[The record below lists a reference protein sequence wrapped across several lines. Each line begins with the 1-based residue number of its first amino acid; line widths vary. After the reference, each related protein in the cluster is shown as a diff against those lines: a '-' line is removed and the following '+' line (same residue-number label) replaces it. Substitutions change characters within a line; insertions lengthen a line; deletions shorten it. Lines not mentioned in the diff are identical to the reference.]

1 MINVDSKELQKL
13 YLAYF
18 GRPGDPSGI
27 NYWLSRSS
35 QSLTLKEISNELSR
49 QEEYSKYFVNDKSF
63 EFKINKLYLN
73 LFKRKA
79 DFDGLNY
86 WSEMVTNQN
95 YKISD
100 VVYNLL
106 YSKAKPYPIQSL
118 QDKEDHDILKN
129 KIFAAELFTKQISK
143 SITLIN
149 LYRPES
155 IYPWQSGDS
164 FNKVSDFFSNIYLNK
179 VSINKINDLIDSL
192 SVDSLS
198 VNSLSETS
206 INTLSQPAIEL
217 KDISLSIP
225 IYYLENRSLTKR
237 LTKKVINITGGA
249 LDQSK
254 SGTRIIALNNINLT
268 IMKGERVALIGH
280 NGSGKSSFLRLISGI
295 YLPTSGNIKVLL
307 DVYPMLQKT
316 FLTSPE
322 LSGIDAC
329 KAHYLLKNHSLDGFE
344 SFLNE
349 IIEFSGLGSYISLPI
364 KTYSEGM
371 SARLIFSIL
380 TSSPHDCL
388 AIDEGF
394 GTGDAD
400 FCDRAEERMKQF
412 MESAATLFLAS
423 HSEELLKQF
432 CDRGIVF
439 SHGSI
444 AYDGPLD
451 AALNYYHTHDYYRKN
466 VIG

>member
-1 MINVDSKELQKL
+1 MNNVNSKELQKL
-13 YLAYF
+13 YIAYF

-27 NYWLSRSS
+27 NYWISRSNKS
-35 QSLTLKEISNELSR
+35 FNLREISNELSR
-49 QEEYSKYFVNDKSF
+49 QDEYLKYISYEKSMD
-63 EFKINKLYLN
+63 FKINKIYIN
-73 LFKRKA
+73 LFNRKA
-79 DFDGLNY
+79 DFDGLNH
-86 WSEMVTNQN
+86 WMEMTENSG

-100 VVYNLL
+100 IVYELACANTKSYLVDCE
-106 YSKAKPYPIQSL
+106 
-118 QDKEDHDILKN
+118 QDKKDAYVLQN
-129 KIFAAELFTKQISK
+129 KISAAELFTRQISK

-149 LYRPES
+149 LYKPDS
-155 IYPWQSGDS
+155 ISPWITGSS
-164 FNKVSDFFSNIYLNK
+164 FIRVAEFFNNFTHEK
-179 VSINKINDLIDSL
+179 VSIEKIKDLISSMSDSL
-192 SVDSLS
+192 
-198 VNSLSETS
+198 
-206 INTLSQPAIEL
+206 INILDEPAIIIN
-217 KDISLSIP
+217 DISLSIP
-225 IYYLENRSLTKR
+225 IYQVANRSFTKKF
-237 LTKKVINITGGA
+237 TNKVINITGGS
-249 LDQSK
+249 LDQSQDR
-254 SGTRIIALNNINLT
+254 TNIIALNNINLT
-268 IMKGERVALIGH
+268 IMKGERVGLIGH

-295 YLPTSGNIKVLL
+295 YVPTRGNINILV

-316 FLTSPE
+316 FLTSSE

-329 KAHYLLKNHSLDGFE
+329 KAHYLLNNHSLVGFE
-344 SFLNE
+344 SFLDE
-349 IIEFSGLGSYISLPI
+349 IVEFSGLGSYISLPV

-371 SARLIFSIL
+371 SARLVFSIL

-394 GTGDAD
+394 GTGDSD

-432 CDRGIVF
+432 CNRGIVF

-444 AYDGPLD
+444 AFDGPLD

>member
-1 MINVDSKELQKL
+1 MINADSKDLQKL

-27 NYWLSRSS
+27 NYWISCLNESLSLR
-35 QSLTLKEISNELSR
+35 EISNELSR
-49 QEEYSKYFVNDKSF
+49 QDEYIKSISNEKSI

-73 LFKRKA
+73 LFNRKA
-79 DFDGLNY
+79 DFDGLTY
-86 WSEMVTNQN
+86 WMEMVDSQD
-95 YKISD
+95 YDISD
-100 VVYNLL
+100 IVFDLL
-106 YSKAKPYPIQSL
+106 YSINKAYVVEFEQKQQDDKIL
-118 QDKEDHDILKN
+118 QN
-129 KIFAAELFTKQISK
+129 KVSAAEIFTKQIGQ
-143 SITLIN
+143 SITL
-149 LYRPES
+149 
-155 IYPWQSGDS
+155 
-164 FNKVSDFFSNIYLNK
+164 VNIYKPDSISPWILGKSFITVYNFFNSISHDKIHIQDLN
-179 VSINKINDLIDSL
+179 NLIDSL
-192 SVDSLS
+192 LS
-198 VNSLSETS
+198 TS
-206 INTLSQPAIEL
+206 IEILTTPAIEIEN
-217 KDISLSIP
+217 ISLSIP
-225 IYYLENRSLTKR
+225 IYYIENRSLTKK
-237 LTKKVINITGGA
+237 LTKKFISITGGS
-249 LDQSK
+249 LDQSND
-254 SGTRIIALNNINLT
+254 GTSIIALNKINLT
-268 IMKGERVALIGH
+268 IMKGERVGLIGH
-280 NGSGKSSFLRLISGI
+280 NGSGKSTFLRLISGI
-295 YLPTSGNIKVLL
+295 YLPTNGNINILV

-316 FLTSPE
+316 FLTSTE

-329 KAHYLLKNHSLDGFE
+329 KAHYLLSNHNLDGFE
-344 SFLNE
+344 PFLNE
-349 IIEFSGLGSYISLPI
+349 IIDFSGLGSYISLPI

-400 FCDRAEERMKQF
+400 FTDRAEDRMKRF

-466 VIG
+466 VI

>member
-1 MINVDSKELQKL
+1 MINVNSKELQKL
-13 YLAYF
+13 YIAYF
-18 GRPGDPSGI
+18 GRPADPSGI
-27 NYWLSRSS
+27 NYWLSYLDKSF
-35 QSLTLKEISNELSR
+35 TLLKISNELSR
-49 QEEYSKYFVNDKSF
+49 QEEYTKYIAHDKLLD
-63 EFKINKLYLN
+63 FKINKLYLN
-73 LFKRKA
+73 LFNRKA

-86 WSEMVTNQN
+86 WMEMVNNQN
-95 YKISD
+95 YQISD
-100 VVYNLL
+100 IVNNLVF
-106 YSKAKPYPIQSL
+106 STDRAFSVNEKQEEK
-118 QDKEDHDILKN
+118 DFDILHN
-129 KIFAAELFTKQISK
+129 KILTAELFTKQIGK
-143 SITLIN
+143 SITLMN
-149 LYRPES
+149 LYKPDS
-155 IYPWQSGDS
+155 LSPWISGNS
-164 FNKVSDFFSNIYLNK
+164 FIRVTNFFNNITYKK
-179 VSINKINDLIDSL
+179 VSIDQINDFIFSL
-192 SVDSLS
+192 SDVS
-198 VNSLSETS
+198 VNILTK
-206 INTLSQPAIEL
+206 PAIEIQ
-217 KDISLSIP
+217 DISLSIP
-225 IYYLENRSLTKR
+225 IYHSENRSLTKR
-237 LTKKVINITGGA
+237 FANKFINITGGE

-254 SGTRIIALNNINLT
+254 NRTNVIALNKINLT
-268 IMKGERVALIGH
+268 IMKGERVGLIGH

-295 YLPTSGNIKVLL
+295 YLPTSGNINVLV

-316 FLTSPE
+316 FLTSSE

-329 KAHYLLKNHSLDGFE
+329 KAHYLLNNHSIEGFE

-394 GTGDAD
+394 GTGDSD

>member
-1 MINVDSKELQKL
+1 MTKVDSKELQKL

-18 GRPGDPSGI
+18 ARPGDPTGI
-27 NYWLSRSS
+27 NYWLSSIDKS
-35 QSLTLKEISNELSR
+35 FTLREISNELSR
-49 QEEYSKYFVNDKSF
+49 QDEYIKYISNDHSF
-63 EFKINKLYLN
+63 ESQINKLYLN
-73 LFKRKA
+73 LYNRKA

-86 WSEMVTNQN
+86 WIRMLDSQDFSFSE
-95 YKISD
+95 

-106 YSKAKPYPIQSL
+106 YLDNKPYLINAEQA
-118 QDKEDHDILKN
+118 EHDINVLEN
-129 KIFAAELFTKQISK
+129 KIYAAELFSKQISK
-143 SITLIN
+143 SITLIH
-149 LYRPES
+149 LYQPES
-155 IYPWQSGDS
+155 ISPWLSGKS
-164 FNKVSDFFSNIYLNK
+164 FIRASNFISNINHQK
-179 VSINKINDLIDSL
+179 VSIDDVNKFI
-192 SVDSLS
+192 
-198 VNSLSETS
+198 NSLSDTK
-206 INTLSQPAIEL
+206 IKLLSKPAIEI
-217 KDISLSIP
+217 KDLSLSIP
-225 IYYLENRSLTKR
+225 IICLENRSLSKR
-237 LTKKVINITGGA
+237 FAKKVINITGGK

-254 SGTRIIALNNINLT
+254 NGTNIIALNNINLT
-268 IMKGERVALIGH
+268 IMKGERVGLIGH

-295 YLPTSGNIKVLL
+295 YIPTSGNINISV

-316 FLTSPE
+316 FLTSSE

-329 KAHYLLKNHSLDGFE
+329 KAHYLLNNHTLVGFE

-349 IIEFSGLGSYISLPI
+349 IIDFSGLGSYISLPV

-380 TSSPHDCL
+380 TSSPHECL

-400 FCDRAEERMKQF
+400 FCDRAEERMENF

-432 CDRGIVF
+432 CNRGIVF

>member
-1 MINVDSKELQKL
+1 MSNVESNDLQKL
-13 YLAYF
+13 YVAFF

-27 NYWLSRSS
+27 NYWISRSN
-35 QSLTLKEISNELSR
+35 QLLSLRDISDELSR
-49 QEEYSKYFVNDKSF
+49 QDEYIKYIANDKSI

-73 LFKRKA
+73 LFNRKA

-86 WSEMVTNQN
+86 WMGMIDSNEYNM
-95 YKISD
+95 SD
-100 VVYNLL
+100 VVYNLVF
-106 YSKAKPYPIQSL
+106 SKDKCYATN
-118 QDKEDHDILKN
+118 QDQLNKDENILRN
-129 KIFAAELFTKQISK
+129 KIFAAEIFTKQISR

-149 LYRPES
+149 LYQPDS
-155 IYPWQSGDS
+155 ISPWVSGDALI
-164 FNKVSDFFSNIYLNK
+164 KASNFLSNVNSQK
-179 VSINKINDLIDSL
+179 VSIDDVNNLIDSL
-192 SVDSLS
+192 TDSPIEML
-198 VNSLSETS
+198 T
-206 INTLSQPAIEL
+206 QPAIEI

-225 IYYLENRSLTKR
+225 VYCLENRSLTKR
-237 LTKKVINITGGA
+237 FAKKVINITGGK
-249 LDQSK
+249 LSQSRN
-254 SGTRIIALNNINLT
+254 GTNVIALNNINLT
-268 IMKGERVALIGH
+268 IMKGERVGLIGH

-295 YLPTSGNIKVLL
+295 YIPSSGNINISV

-316 FLTSPE
+316 FLTSSE
-322 LSGIDAC
+322 LSGVDAC
-329 KAHYLLKNHSLDGFE
+329 KAHYLLNNHSLIGFD
-344 SFLNE
+344 SFLND
-349 IIEFSGLGSYISLPI
+349 IINFSGLGSYISLPI

-400 FCDRAEERMKQF
+400 FCDRAEERMQQF

-451 AALNYYHTHDYYRKN
+451 AALNYYHTHDYYSKN

>member
-1 MINVDSKELQKL
+1 MINVNSSELQKL
-13 YLAYF
+13 YIAYF

-27 NYWLSRSS
+27 NYWLSRSQES
-35 QSLTLKEISNELSR
+35 ITIREISNELSR
-49 QEEYSKYFVNDKSF
+49 QDEYKNCIAQDKLID
-63 EFKINKLYLN
+63 FKINKLYLN
-73 LFKRKA
+73 LFNRKA

-86 WSEMVTNQN
+86 WIEMFNSRGYQ
-95 YKISD
+95 IAD
-100 VVYNLL
+100 ILYNLI
-106 YSKAKPYPIQSL
+106 YSSKKPYSVDYEQEKNDIHIL
-118 QDKEDHDILKN
+118 QN
-129 KIFAAELFTKQISK
+129 KVFTAQLFTEQISK
-143 SITLIN
+143 SITLVNI
-149 LYRPES
+149 YKPES
-155 IYPWQSGDS
+155 ISPWISGNS
-164 FNKVSDFFSNIYLNK
+164 FKKVTNFFNHIAHEKISTD
-179 VSINKINDLIDSL
+179 KINDFITSL
-192 SVDSLS
+192 TDA
-198 VNSLSETS
+198 S
-206 INTLSQPAIEL
+206 INVLTEPAIEI
-217 KDISLSIP
+217 KDLSLAIP
-225 IYYLENRSLTKR
+225 IYNSECRSLTK
-237 LTKKVINITGGA
+237 KFANKVMNMTGGA

-254 SGTRIIALNNINLT
+254 NRTNIIALNNISLA
-268 IMKGERVALIGH
+268 IMKGERVGLIGH

-295 YLPTSGNIKVLL
+295 YLPTTGNINVLV

-316 FLTSPE
+316 FLTSSE

-329 KAHYLLKNHSLDGFE
+329 KAHYLLKNHCLLGFE

-371 SARLIFSIL
+371 SARLVFSIL

-432 CDRGIVF
+432 CNRGIVF

>member
-1 MINVDSKELQKL
+1 MINVESNDLQKL

-27 NYWLSRSS
+27 NYWLSSS
-35 QSLTLKEISNELSR
+35 NKSLNLREISNELSR
-49 QEEYSKYFVNDKSF
+49 QDEYTKYISCDKPF
-63 EFKINKLYLN
+63 DFKINKLYLN
-73 LFKRKA
+73 LFNRKA
-79 DFDGLNY
+79 DFQGLNY
-86 WSEMVTNQN
+86 WIEMVNSYG

-100 VVYNLL
+100 IVYELVSL
-106 YSKAKPYPIQSL
+106 SKKPYSINPEQEQKDMNIL
-118 QDKEDHDILKN
+118 QN
-129 KIFAAELFTKQISK
+129 KTSAAELFTKQISQ

-149 LYRPES
+149 LYKPES
-155 IYPWQSGDS
+155 ISPWISGKAFIKVTEF
-164 FNKVSDFFSNIYLNK
+164 FNNITDDYSSVEKVENVIFSLSD
-179 VSINKINDLIDSL
+179 VSINILTK
-192 SVDSLS
+192 
-198 VNSLSETS
+198 
-206 INTLSQPAIEL
+206 PAIRI
-217 KDISLSIP
+217 KDLSLSIP
-225 IYYLENRSLTKR
+225 IYQLEGRSLTKR
-237 LTKKVINITGGA
+237 FTKKVINITGGA
-249 LDQSK
+249 LDQTKNRTS
-254 SGTRIIALNNINLT
+254 IIALNNINLT
-268 IMKGERVALIGH
+268 FMKGERVALIGH

-295 YLPTSGNIKVLL
+295 YQPTSGKINVLVE
-307 DVYPMLQKT
+307 VYPMLQKT
-316 FLTSPE
+316 FLTSSE

-329 KAHYLLKNHSLDGFE
+329 KAHYLLKNLSLDGFDL
-344 SFLNE
+344 FLNE

-380 TSSPHDCL
+380 TSSPHECL

-394 GTGDAD
+394 GTGDSD

-432 CDRGIVF
+432 CNRGIVF
-439 SHGSI
+439 SHGSV

-451 AALNYYHTHDYYRKN
+451 AALNYYHTHDYFRKN

>member
-1 MINVDSKELQKL
+1 MINVDSNELQKL
-13 YLAYF
+13 YIAYF

-27 NYWLSRSS
+27 NYWLSRSN
-35 QSLTLKEISNELSR
+35 QLLTLKEISDELSR
-49 QEEYSKYFVNDKSF
+49 QDEYTQYVAIDKSN
-63 EFKINKLYLN
+63 EFKINKIYLN
-73 LFKRKA
+73 LFARKV
-79 DFDGLNY
+79 DFEGLRY
-86 WSEMVTNQN
+86 WMNMIEKKD
-95 YKISD
+95 YHISD
-100 VVYNLL
+100 MIYNLL
-106 YSKAKPYPIQSL
+106 FSNHKPYSISAEQ
-118 QDKEDHDILKN
+118 HARDINILNN
-129 KIFAAELFTKQISK
+129 KIYAADTFTKKISG

-149 LYRPES
+149 LYQPDS
-155 IYPWQSGDS
+155 ISPWFSGNS
-164 FNKVSDFFSNIYLNK
+164 LIKVSNFLSDVNSKK
-179 VSINKINDLIDSL
+179 VSSEDINNLINSL
-192 SVDSLS
+192 VDSPIKIL
-198 VNSLSETS
+198 TK
-206 INTLSQPAIEL
+206 PAIEI

-225 IYYLENRSLTKR
+225 VFSLENRSLTKR
-237 LTKKVINITGGA
+237 FAKKVVNITGGK
-249 LDQSK
+249 LNQSK
-254 SGTRIIALNNINLT
+254 NRTHVIALNNINLT
-268 IMKGERVALIGH
+268 IMKGERVGLIGH

-295 YLPTSGNIKVLL
+295 YIPTNGRIKISV

-329 KAHYLLKNHSLDGFE
+329 KAHYLLNNHSLIGFD
-344 SFLNE
+344 SFLND
-349 IIEFSGLGSYISLPI
+349 IIDFSGLGSYISLPI

-432 CDRGIVF
+432 CNRGIVF

-444 AYDGPLD
+444 AFDGPLD

>member
-1 MINVDSKELQKL
+1 MVLVDSKELQKL

-27 NYWLSRSS
+27 NYWLLRSKE
-35 QSLTLKEISNELSR
+35 SLSLKEISNALSI
-49 QEEYSKYFVNDKSF
+49 QDEYKQNIGPDKSF
-63 EFKINKLYLN
+63 EFQINKIYLN
-73 LFKRKA
+73 LFNRKA

-86 WSEMVTNQN
+86 WMEMLRMRGH
-95 YKISD
+95 KISD
-100 VVYNLL
+100 IAFDLIF
-106 YSKAKPYPIQSL
+106 SRDKPYSINLEQE
-118 QDKEDHDILKN
+118 KNDIEILNN
-129 KIFAAELFTKQISK
+129 KVYAAESFTKQISK
-143 SITLIN
+143 TITLIN
-149 LYRPES
+149 LYQPSS
-155 IYPWQSGDS
+155 ISPWSTGDV
-164 FNKVSDFFSNIYLNK
+164 FVKVSTFFNHIDNKKTSN
-179 VSINKINDLIDSL
+179 SEINDLILSL
-192 SVDSLS
+192 SD
-198 VNSLSETS
+198 NSIEILTK
-206 INTLSQPAIEL
+206 PAIEIQNL
-217 KDISLSIP
+217 TLSIP
-225 IYYLENRSLTKR
+225 IYHLENRSLSKTFAN
-237 LTKKVINITGGA
+237 KVINITGGK
-249 LDQSK
+249 LHQTKNS
-254 SGTRIIALNNINLT
+254 TNIIALNNINLT
-268 IMKGERVALIGH
+268 IMKGERVGLIGH

-295 YLPTSGNIKVLL
+295 YLPTIGKINVLVN
-307 DVYPMLQKT
+307 VYPMLQKT
-316 FLTSPE
+316 FLTSSE

-329 KAHYLLKNHSLDGFE
+329 KAHYLLKNHSLKGFE
-344 SFLNE
+344 SFLQD
-349 IIEFSGLGSYISLPI
+349 IIEFSGLGSYISLPL

-380 TSSPHDCL
+380 TSCPHDCL

-400 FCDRAEERMKQF
+400 FCDRAEERMKEF

-432 CDRGIVF
+432 CNRGIVF

>member
-1 MINVDSKELQKL
+1 MINIGSNDLQKL
-13 YLAYF
+13 YIAYF

-27 NYWLSRSS
+27 NYWLSRFND
-35 QSLTLKEISNELSR
+35 SLTLREISNELSR
-49 QEEYSKYFVNDKSF
+49 QDEYTKYISFDKSF
-63 EFKINKLYLN
+63 DFKINKVYLN
-73 LFKRKA
+73 LYNRKA
-79 DFDGLNY
+79 DFEGFNHWIVMVNNHNY
-86 WSEMVTNQN
+86 QISDIVYDLVSSNKKPYFVQSEQEKRDIHVLQN
-95 YKISD
+95 KIS
-100 VVYNLL
+100 
-106 YSKAKPYPIQSL
+106 
-118 QDKEDHDILKN
+118 
-129 KIFAAELFTKQISK
+129 AAELFTKQISK

-149 LYRPES
+149 LYKPDS
-155 IYPWQSGDS
+155 ISPWISGNA
-164 FNKVSDFFSNIYLNK
+164 FIRVSNFLNHITDEKASIEQVDNMIFSLSDA
-179 VSINKINDLIDSL
+179 SINILN
-192 SVDSLS
+192 
-198 VNSLSETS
+198 
-206 INTLSQPAIEL
+206 QPAIEI
-217 KDISLSIP
+217 KDLSLSIP
-225 IYYLENRSLTKR
+225 IYQSESRSLTKR
-237 LTKKVINITGGA
+237 FTNKVINITGGA

-254 SGTRIIALNNINLT
+254 NRTTIIALNNINLT
-268 IMKGERVALIGH
+268 IMKGERVGLIGH

-295 YLPTSGNIKVLL
+295 YLPTTGNINVLVE
-307 DVYPMLQKT
+307 VYPMLQKT
-316 FLTSPE
+316 FLTSSE

-329 KAHYLLKNHSLDGFE
+329 KAHYLLINHNLKGFE

-400 FCDRAEERMKQF
+400 FCDRAEERMKEF

>member
-1 MINVDSKELQKL
+1 MINIDSNDLQKL
-13 YLAYF
+13 YIAYF

-27 NYWLSRSS
+27 NYWLSRAKE
-35 QSLTLKEISNELSR
+35 LITIREISHELSR
-49 QEEYSKYFVNDKSF
+49 QDEYLKYIAHDKSLD
-63 EFKINKLYLN
+63 FKINKFYLN
-73 LFKRKA
+73 LFNRKA

-86 WSEMVTNQN
+86 WMEMINNQD
-95 YKISD
+95 YLISD
-100 VVYNLL
+100 IVCDLL
-106 YSKAKPYPIQSL
+106 DSSNEAYFVNVEQLRKDRNIL
-118 QDKEDHDILKN
+118 QN
-129 KIFAAELFTKQISK
+129 KIFAAELFTQQISK

-149 LYRPES
+149 LYKPDS
-155 IYPWQSGDS
+155 ISPWISGNS
-164 FNKVSDFFSNIYLNK
+164 FIRVSNFLNNITSEKVNLDEVDDVIF
-179 VSINKINDLIDSL
+179 SL
-192 SVDSLS
+192 SG
-198 VNSLSETS
+198 TS
-206 INTLSQPAIEL
+206 NMLTKPAIEI
-217 KDISLSIP
+217 KDLSLSIP
-225 IYYLENRSLTKR
+225 IYHIENRSLTKK
-237 LTKKVINITGGA
+237 LAKKVITITGGT

-254 SGTRIIALNNINLT
+254 NKTNVIALNNINLT
-268 IMKGERVALIGH
+268 IMRGERVGLIGH

-295 YLPTSGNIKVLL
+295 YLPTKGNINILVK
-307 DVYPMLQKT
+307 VYPMLQKT

-329 KAHYLLKNHSLDGFE
+329 KAHYLLKNHSLVGFE

-349 IIEFSGLGSYISLPI
+349 ILEFSGLGSYISLPM

-400 FCDRAEERMKQF
+400 FCDRAEKRMKQF
-412 MESAATLFLAS
+412 IESAATLFLAS

-432 CDRGIVF
+432 CNRGIVF

-451 AALNYYHTHDYYRKN
+451 AALNYYHTNDYYRKN